1 MSGYDP
7 PLVHLPGTKLTP
19 DVVLHRT
26 LNKID
31 HIEAVTVIIQWK
43 LDSSM
48 SVDWSS
54 MAARDL
60 ALAALVMNKVAVD
73 RAIQNDPGNDEIET

>member
-7 PLVHLPGTKLTP
+7 PLIHLPGTKLTP

-26 LNKID
+26 LNKIE

-43 LDSSM
+43 ADSSL

-60 ALAALVMNKVAVD
+60 ALASLVMNKVAAEH
-73 RAIQNDPGNDEIET
+73 AIQRDPSAE

>member
-7 PLVHLPGTKLTP
+7 PLIHLPGTKLTP

-26 LNKID
+26 LNKIE

-43 LDSSM
+43 FDSSM

-60 ALAALVMNKVAVD
+60 ALASLVMNKIAVD
-73 RAIQNDPGNDEIET
+73 HAIRNDPTTDGDEA